1 MKRAFIVTLNLPRGV
16 TPQVMV
22 DYISDAVKT
31 WKGQLKSITAMED
44 ENDWYDP
51 LTDLD
56 EDSVKVRTA
65 K

>member
-1 MKRAFIVTLNLPRGV
+1 MKRAFIVTLNLPRSV

-31 WKGQLKSITAMED
+31 WKGQLKSSASMED
-44 ENDWYDP
+44 EGDWYDP
-51 LTDLD
+51 LTNLD
-56 EDSVKVRTA
+56 EDSVRVRTA